1 FVIDTTRLDGNDTL
15 DGGADTDDL
24 RVSGGGD
31 ITADQLANTSN
42 FERLTLVSD
51 LETTVEL
58 RDNTLRNSGNVIV
71 DASALAAAT
80 SFLLIDAALK
90 TDAAIELIGGGSE
103 DVAFGTSLDDTLAG
117 NADQDAL
124 FGNDGN
130 DIIDGGADSDLV
142 DGGAGNDAI
151 AGGAGQDALVG
162 GLGDDTL
169 DGGADL
175 DVVDFTDA
183 GSAVTVDLTA
193 GTASGEGA
201 DVLADIEAVLGS
213 AQADDLTAN
222 AGSAEG
228 ALFGGAGGDTLTGTA
243 GNEGLFGQLGDDSAE
258 GGAGSDFLSGGGG
271 NDTLRAG
278 DGNDD
283 VVGGAGDDLIEGGAG
298 NDLLLGDDPADG
310 GQALGFDGV
319 DDAVFVPN
327 LEGVSGTSDL
337 SFEAWLTPGISADM
351 AVLDMRADQAG
362 FEKGFFFGFVA
373 DGQGGL
379 ISHARIADGAGN
391 VITLDGS
398 ALSLAGTAQHFA
410 VTVDRDGLMSILVDG
425 VVDQTI
431 DISSLDGVDISTSDP
446 LFLGE
451 SNLDDT
457 FTSYTGAMDEVRL
470 WSVARTDAE
479 IAGAHDDLLVGD
491 ETGLELYYQFH
502 DLPVQFTADETANG
516 NTGFFLGG
524 PALETSTA
532 VINDVT
538 SGNDTLIGGAGDDS
552 MDGGAGIDTAD
563 YSASTGAVSV
573 DLLAGVA
580 SDGEGGADALA
591 NFEVVVGSAN
601 DDSLAGSNDAN
612 TLLGGAGGDLLVGNG
627 GNDSL
632 SGEAGDDTLSGAS
645 AGAGDDTLDGGDG
658 TDTATYA
665 SATNGIAADLGAGTV
680 SGDASVGNDSIT
692 GVENLVASGFADTVQ
707 GDAAANLLQLG
718 AGNDLADGGAGA
730 DTIQGEAG
738 DDDIAGEAGDDVLQG
753 GDGSDTLAGGAGAD
767 TLDGGNGIDTADFAE
782 DTGAVSVDLVAGTAS
797 DGFGGADSL
806 TGIENVTG
814 SGFAD
819 AIGGDAAANL
829 LAGGAGADTISGG
842 DGTDTLSGG
851 DGADTLDGGSGA
863 DVIDG
868 GAGADSLNGGAGD
881 DTLDGGDGV
890 DTADYAA
897 ETAGVTVDLGLGTA
911 TDGGGGSD
919 VITGVEN
926 VIGSDQAD
934 ALTGDSADNSLSG
947 GLGDDTLGGSEGAD
961 TLDGGGGTDTADF
974 SALQGGA
981 IAGGA
986 GVATPNNAGT
996 FVNLTDGEGFFWDI
1010 QQDLSIING
1019 TNDAY
1024 DDGQNVT
1031 FGVFGGAST
1040 TYTGNTLFASAD
1052 GRTIEGT
1059 ADTSVAGLSFN
1070 RRLFVPDDEGF
1081 ARFLESVTNTSGVQ
1095 QTVTLTIS
1103 GNLGSDGGTIVVD
1116 TSSGDALT
1124 DNTDRFIISDDSA
1137 DGNGGFDP
1145 TMLHYF
1151 EGIGAANSA
1160 DLVSLVNGND
1170 NYTIGFTFTVE
1181 AGETASIM

>member
-431 DISSLDGVDISTSDP
+431 DISSLDGVDISTTDP

-451 SNLDDT
+451 SNLDDA
-457 FTSYTGAMDEVRL
+457 FASYAGAMDEVRL
-470 WSVARTDAE
+470 WSVARSDAE
-479 IAGAHDDLLVGD
+479 IAGARDDLLVGD

-502 DLPVQFTADETANG
+502 DLPAPFTADETANG
-516 NTGFFLGG
+516 NTGFFVGG
-524 PALETSTA
+524 PALEASTA
-532 VINDVT
+532 VINDVS
-538 SGNDTLIGGAGDDS
+538 SGNDTLLGGDGVDTIQGGDGADIIDGGDDLVGGVRQFFDTADFSDQIDDLFVSLEFGAAHNGVELDRIARIERVVGGDGDDVLEGGFEDFFEELVGGAGNDTLDGIRGFTAASYQDDPS
-552 MDGGAGIDTAD
+552 GIVASLATGVVTDGFGGTDTLIDIVRVEGSEFGDALTGGDGNDSFRARGGADTIDGGAGFDEVD
-563 YSASTGAVSV
+563 YNNAGATTGVNV
-573 DLLAGVA
+573 DL
-580 SDGEGGADALA
+580 
-591 NFEVVVGSAN
+591 
-601 DDSLAGSNDAN
+601 N
-612 TLLGGAGGDLLVGNG
+612 T
-627 GNDSL
+627 
-632 SGEAGDDTLSGAS
+632 
-645 AGAGDDTLDGGDG
+645 
-658 TDTATYA
+658 
-665 SATNGIAADLGAGTV
+665 
-680 SGDASVGNDSIT
+680 
-692 GVENLVASGFADTVQ
+692 
-707 GDAAANLLQLG
+707 
-718 AGNDLADGGAGA
+718 
-730 DTIQGEAG
+730 
-738 DDDIAGEAGDDVLQG
+738 
-753 GDGSDTLAGGAGAD
+753 
-767 TLDGGNGIDTADFAE
+767 
-782 DTGAVSVDLVAGTAS
+782 GTAS
-797 DGFGGADSL
+797 DGTGSIDVISNVERARGSAFGDTLTGDANDNRFRGMDGADSM
-806 TGIENVTG
+806 V
-814 SGFAD
+814 
-819 AIGGDAAANL
+819 
-829 LAGGAGADTISGG
+829 GG
-842 DGTDTLSGG
+842 DGFDTVDYGSDAGEAGGQSGVNVNLTTERATDGFGETDTIEGFEAVFGTEFGDTITGDANANVLVGG
-851 DGADTLDGGSGA
+851 DGLD
-863 DVIDG
+863 VLI
-868 GAGADSLNGGAGD
+868 GGAGD
-881 DTLDGGDGV
+881 DTLDGGDDNLDGV
-890 DTADYAA
+890 RQFFDTADYSQDTGAVDINLFTGIGLDGFGDTDTLLNIERVVGSA
-897 ETAGVTVDLGLGTA
+897 GNDTLTGGATAFFEEF
-911 TDGGGGSD
+911 DGGAGSD
-919 VITGVEN
+919 LIDG
-926 VIGSDQAD
+926 GD
-934 ALTGDSADNSLSG
+934 ALAQDSGFDAASYQNAGAAINATFVAGIGTVTG
-947 GLGDDTLGGSEGAD
+947 GD
-961 TLDGGGGTDTADF
+961 GGTDTLIGIERVEGTEFDDTLIGDENFQTFRARGGNDF
-974 SALQGGA
+974 IVGGGSLFDDVDYLNSGA
-981 IAGGA
+981 FEGANINLATGIA
-986 GVATPNNAGT
+986 
-996 FVNLTDGEGFFWDI
+996 TDG
-1010 QQDLSIING
+1010 
-1019 TNDAY
+1019 T
-1024 DDGQNVT
+1024 
-1031 FGVFGGAST
+1031 
-1040 TYTGNTLFASAD
+1040 
-1052 GRTIEGT
+1052 
-1059 ADTSVAGLSFN
+1059 
-1070 RRLFVPDDEGF
+1070 
-1081 ARFLESVTNTSGVQ
+1081 
-1095 QTVTLTIS
+1095 
-1103 GNLGSDGGTIVVD
+1103 GGTD
-1116 TSSGDALT
+1116 TL
-1124 DNTDRFIISDDSA
+1124 
-1137 DGNGGFDP
+1137 
-1145 TMLHYF
+1145 
-1151 EGIGAANSA
+1151 
-1160 DLVSLVNGND
+1160 
-1170 NYTIGFTFTVE
+1170 
-1181 AGETASIM
+1181 